1 MDSEK
6 ADHKPHRKVQSGP
19 KAKKKKEKNKH
30 EQEQTA
36 RERNPRAFAINSVN
50 KRAQSVRRTLDI
62 KTKKH
67 HIPVVDR
74 TPLEPPPI
82 VIAVVGPPKVGKST
96 LIRCLVKSFT
106 KQNLSAIQGPVTL
119 VSGKKRRL
127 TFIECNN
134 DISCMIDLAKV
145 ADLVLLLVDASF
157 GFEMETF
164 EFLNIVQV
172 HGFPRIMGVLT
183 HLDLMK
189 NNKALQK
196 TKKRLKHR
204 FWTEI
209 YQGAKLF
216 YLSGMVHGDYQNR
229 EILNLGRFISVM
241 KFRPLV
247 WRTTHPYVLADRMED
262 LTDPELCRQ
271 NPKCDR
277 TVSLYGYMRGTPM
290 KKGCSIHI
298 PGCGDFPT
306 KDISFL
312 PDPCPLPDKEKK
324 RSLNEKERLIY
335 APMSGVGGIIY
346 DKDVVYIDLGSNRP
360 HSETTLEEDKPTNE
374 LVSGLI
380 TAQHTLDTKM
390 AASKLALFQG
400 STPMT
405 SNEVTNEPQ
414 TITMPTEETV
424 ATQDG
429 RIRRRAVFVE
439 GGDGAND
446 SIEEDDD
453 DDEESGIEEDED
465 DDSNEDSRQAPDSK
479 LDLQEHCR
487 KKFKQDFGDVAFADS
502 EDELELQQEVLPWSK
517 KSSSRRETIMGNS
530 SQWGTEKTKEGDGRT
545 AKMRHRGKKEEDDG
559 EDEDNDDDEEINIEG
574 DDEDVGNDTDDS
586 MEDEEEDD
594 EADDDDNFH
603 VSESQMQLFRT
614 SRTKS
619 SSTPHSQTK
628 NLSIKSGSKKER
640 TKQKDVTKPKIK
652 DNHLDSQSIENKG
665 GDSSEEMSNQD
676 EENSHD
682 EEDDDDNE
690 GDDED
695 DYEENEGWQEAAS
708 LDQDEDRADDGGEDS
723 MFGSGHLKW
732 KENLL
737 EKASQSF
744 LKQQSSTPNLRKL
757 VYGSGGSHN
766 EEDQDEDK
774 EDDNLGGLFK
784 VSKPDKDSKSKT
796 RREMND
802 LDCSSFIVE
811 HVRDWTTEEMK
822 ELIRDCF
829 VTGQWEKED
838 DAKMLLDQDDELYG
852 DFEDLETGEVH
863 RGKTQP
869 TEVHFADDSISDN
882 DEDDDSNYEDMK
894 MKSKEENGKSEKE
907 KRLENKRKLKQAF
920 DLDYDGKG
928 DGDYFDDLKAQM
940 ADQAQLNRAEFED
953 LDDELRT
960 QYEGFRPGL
969 YVRVE
974 VTSIPCEFV
983 TNFNPTYPVILGG
996 LLSSED
1002 NIGYVQM
1009 RLKKHRWHSR
1019 ILKTR
1024 DPLIFSVGWRRFQTI
1039 PLYCMQDHN
1048 MRTRL
1053 LKYTPEHLH
1062 CTASIWG
1069 PITPQGTGVLA
1080 VQSVAG
1086 RNPGFRIAATGVI
1099 LDLDKSLNVV
1109 KKLKLIGTPI
1119 KIHKHT
1125 AFIGGMFNTPLE
1137 VARFEGASI
1146 RTVSG
1151 IRGQIKK
1158 ALRAPEGAFRATF
1171 EDKVLKSDIVF
1182 MRTWLPIEIPKFY
1195 NPVTTLL
1202 LPRDEKDSW
1211 TGMRTVSQLRKDKN
1225 IKLVANPDSVYK
1237 PIERKPRHFNDL
1249 RIPKS
1254 LQRELPF
1261 KDKPKSDNKRKPR
1274 KSGGKNF
1281 RAVVLE
1287 PEEKKVVSL
1296 MHQLSALYKERQR
1309 KDRQTMVQRVNTHR
1323 LKMNVIEKQRDKRQK
1338 EAKQEL
1344 YRALG
1349 KMQKRK
1355 ERGKKQD

>member
-6 ADHKPHRKVQSGP
+6 AEHKPHRKVHSGP

-30 EQEQTA
+30 EQDQTA

-50 KRAQSVRRTLDI
+50 KTARSVRRTLDI

-96 LIRCLVKSFT
+96 LIRCLVKNFT
-106 KQNLSAIQGPVTL
+106 KQNLASVQGPVTV

-183 HLDLMK
+183 HLDQMK

-271 NPKCDR
+271 NSKCDR

-290 KKGCSIHI
+290 KRGCSIHV
-298 PGCGDFPT
+298 PGCGDFAT

-360 HSETTLEEDKPTNE
+360 HSATTQEEDKPANE
-374 LVSGLI
+374 LVSSLI
-380 TAQHTLDTKM
+380 STQHTLDTKM
-390 AASKLALFQG
+390 AASKLALFRG
-400 STPMT
+400 SEPMT
-405 SNEVTNEPQ
+405 SDEVTSDSRFVAV
-414 TITMPTEETV
+414 PTEDVIAIE
-424 ATQDG
+424 DG
-429 RIRRRAVFVE
+429 RTRRRAVFE
-439 GGDGAND
+439 EESDE
-446 SIEEDDD
+446 EEDSEEEDYD
-453 DDEESGIEEDED
+453 EEESGIEEDEYAD
-465 DDSNEDSRQAPDSK
+465 DDDIGDAHHLYDSK
-479 LDLQEHCR
+479 QSSQEPR
-487 KKFKQDFGDVAFADS
+487 KKKFRQDFEDVAFADS
-502 EDELELQQEVLPWSK
+502 EDELELPRDVLPRS
-517 KSSSRRETIMGNS
+517 SEASSRRAPRLDVSSQKGMKNAKKEDRRTAEMRQEGRKEEDEDDDEDDDSGDDNEDSMDDESDNQSEDDDKKAEDDVSDQDDIDSDIQLFRTSIKCSSTINSQTTKTEKNKLSPESHDKKERTKRSEVRKYQIKDDRPDGETIMKAK
-530 SQWGTEKTKEGDGRT
+530 QKGD
-545 AKMRHRGKKEEDDG
+545 APSEVMSDQ
-559 EDEDNDDDEEINIEG
+559 
-574 DDEDVGNDTDDS
+574 
-586 MEDEEEDD
+586 DEEEDD
-594 EADDDDNFH
+594 ND
-603 VSESQMQLFRT
+603 
-614 SRTKS
+614 
-619 SSTPHSQTK
+619 
-628 NLSIKSGSKKER
+628 
-640 TKQKDVTKPKIK
+640 
-652 DNHLDSQSIENKG
+652 
-665 GDSSEEMSNQD
+665 GDGID
-676 EENSHD
+676 EEY
-682 EEDDDDNE
+682 
-690 GDDED
+690 DED
-695 DYEENEGWQEAAS
+695 DHEENYGGQEEASDGQASAEEGE
-708 LDQDEDRADDGGEDS
+708 ES

-737 EKASQSF
+737 QKASQSF
-744 LKQQSSTPNLRKL
+744 LRQQNSIPNLRKL
-757 VYGSGGSHN
+757 VYGSGVS
-766 EEDQDEDK
+766 QDDEGDEGD

-784 VSKPDKDSKSKT
+784 VSRPDKDSKSKK
-796 RREMND
+796 RREMNNQ
-802 LDCSSFIVE
+802 DCSAFPVE
-811 HVRDWTTEEMK
+811 HVRDWTIEEVK

-829 VTGQWEKED
+829 VTGQWEKEE

-863 RGKTQP
+863 QGSTHQA
-869 TEVHFADDSISDN
+869 EADSGDGSHDDS
-882 DEDDDSNYEDMK
+882 EDDDQVTK
-894 MKSKEENGKSEKE
+894 MKAEEEREKSERE
-907 KRLENKRKLKQAF
+907 QRLEKKRKLKQAF

-974 VTSIPCEFV
+974 VSGVPCEFV

-1002 NIGYVQM
+1002 SIGYVQM

-1053 LKYTPEHLH
+1053 LKYTPAHLH
-1062 CTASIWG
+1062 CTACIWG

-1109 KKLKLIGTPI
+1109 KKLKLVGTPI

-1137 VARFEGASI
+1137 VARFEGASV

-1158 ALRAPEGAFRATF
+1158 ALRTPEGAFRATF
-1171 EDKVLKSDIVF
+1171 EDKLLRSDIVF

-1202 LPRDEKDSW
+1202 LPKDEKDSW
-1211 TGMRTVSQLRKDKN
+1211 TGMRTVGQLRKDKN
-1225 IKLVANPDSVYK
+1225 IKAVSNPDSIYK
-1237 PIERKPRHFNDL
+1237 PVERKPRYFNAL
-1249 RIPKS
+1249 RVPKS
-1254 LQRELPF
+1254 LQRALPF
-1261 KDKPKSDNKRKPR
+1261 KDKPKSEKKRKP
-1274 KSGGKNF
+1274 KHGGGKNF

-1287 PEEKKVVSL
+1287 PQEKKVATL
-1296 MHQLSALYKERQR
+1296 MHQLSTLYKERQR
-1309 KDRQTMVQRVNTHR
+1309 KERQTMAQRVNLHR
-1323 LKMNVIEKQRDKRQK
+1323 QKMKGIEAQRDMRQK

-1355 ERGKKQD
+1355 ERGKKRD